1 MGGGYVIQKS
11 HDSAPQGRQAE
22 LLASATVQ
30 ALLADLRENLARAEQ
45 GDDPSWHDHARAA
58 LLDSLPETVQLH
70 GARLGHADDPAFLTD
85 LYDIR
90 SIALAH
96 ADARERD
103 WEAQQRFLAEK
114 ARSLE

>member
-1 MGGGYVIQKS
+1 MWGGYVIQKA

-45 GDDPSWHDHARAA
+45 GDDPSWYDYARAA

-70 GARLGHADDPAFLTD
+70 GARLGHADDPAFLT
-85 LYDIR
+85 
-90 SIALAH
+90 ALEH
-96 ADARERD
+96 LTER
-103 WEAQQRFLAEK
+103 RNVFLASGASTK
-114 ARSLE
+114 H